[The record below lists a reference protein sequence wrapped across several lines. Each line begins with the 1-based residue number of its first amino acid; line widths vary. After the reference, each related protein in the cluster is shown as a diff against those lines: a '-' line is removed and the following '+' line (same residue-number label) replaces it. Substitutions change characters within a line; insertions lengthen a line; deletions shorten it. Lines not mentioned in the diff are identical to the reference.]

1 MRFKLAFR
9 VDVFE
14 SAFRVTAYFDRASDF
29 KKAVGSKLYDDNAAT
44 MVSPKEPYFPLPSF
58 SSALNRSSV
67 PFPLIS
73 KASYMQTTLS
83 SYLPPTP

>member
-44 MVSPKEPYFPLPSF
+44 FTSAWGRVFHRPTEVS
-58 SSALNRSSV
+58 V
-67 PFPLIS
+67 H
-73 KASYMQTTLS
+73 
-83 SYLPPTP
+83 

>member
-44 MVSPKEPYFPLPSF
+44 
-58 SSALNRSSV
+58 
-67 PFPLIS
+67 
-73 KASYMQTTLS
+73 
-83 SYLPPTP
+83 LPPC